1 MGGECQV
8 SWGPSTILRNGGPVV
23 SLLTVIVMEADNG
36 VITADQ
42 RRSKVPG
49 IVARSSEEA
58 LWLGSS
64 SA

>member
-1 MGGECQV
+1 
-8 SWGPSTILRNGGPVV
+8 VV

-36 VITADQ
+36 LITAEH

-49 IVARSSEEA
+49 VMARSSEEA

-64 SA
+64 SV